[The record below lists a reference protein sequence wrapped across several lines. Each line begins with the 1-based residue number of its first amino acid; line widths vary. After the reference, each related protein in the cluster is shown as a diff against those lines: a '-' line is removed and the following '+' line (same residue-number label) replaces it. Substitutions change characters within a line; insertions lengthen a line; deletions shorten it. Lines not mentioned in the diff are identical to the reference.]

1 MISILIGS
9 SNVNRHY
16 SPKVFPGYKPFLMI
30 KCTKFDEFKA
40 RMECLEKEVGEVV
53 ISVIENFI
61 TDAVGD
67 NETPENFN
75 DNIDKIIKSY
85 LATVFEMAKR
95 LPKTKIALV
104 KPILR
109 PKHEWY
115 TNCYDEICKHHE
127 DGIKSMGVNNVTLI
141 DSVTKMSQKFMWDG
155 VHLTEE
161 AGKNFVDSLLRA
173 SLTFFG
179 AEFVDL
185 ETNTDPM
192 EVDAITDPLLSTS
205 AGSHHNNKGRSL
217 QQLNDDFIKR
227 KENDNLIFARIRD

>member
-1 MISILIGS
+1 MIRKAKMISMLIGS

-16 SPKVFPGYKPFLMI
+16 SPKVFTGYKPFLMV

-40 RMECLEKEVGEVV
+40 RMECLEKDVGEVV

-67 NETPENFN
+67 KETAENFN
-75 DNIDKIIKSY
+75 EIIDKTIKSY
-85 LATVFEMAKR
+85 LVLVFEMTKR
-95 LPKTKIALV
+95 LPETKIALI
-104 KPILR
+104 KPLLR

-161 AGKNFVDSLLRA
+161 AGKNFVDSLL
-173 SLTFFG
+173 
-179 AEFVDL
+179 
-185 ETNTDPM
+185 
-192 EVDAITDPLLSTS
+192 
-205 AGSHHNNKGRSL
+205 
-217 QQLNDDFIKR
+217 
-227 KENDNLIFARIRD
+227 